1 MSAVGASGA
10 STRSGIAAWK
20 TDHLTSAAARWRTA
34 ADNADKLFDQHR
46 RDVDSA
52 DWSGSA
58 RDTAYDRVTS
68 DAGVAQHQGQ
78 VQREA
83 AQIAESGA
91 HDIQAAQGKALEA
104 ISEAEADGFRVGE
117 DLLVT
122 DKRRIDI
129 FTMASRRVA
138 ATEHA
143 ENIQWNA
150 DQLVQADS
158 LVGQRLQEK
167 ATALD
172 GTRFG
177 GSTIQAASWG
187 GFKQDGNADD
197 WEPPVIKTEQTPSHE
212 PTVIDTKHE
221 PQAEAK
227 PDMFPNCDTGD
238 VWNNL
243 GQVLGG
249 TAVVAIG
256 IAGVPLTLGTSLSA
270 VIGGGATILGGI
282 NGMRHCG

>member
-1 MSAVGASGA
+1 MSAVEASGV

-20 TDHLTSAAARWRTA
+20 TDHLANAAARWRTA
-34 ADNADKLFDQHR
+34 ADNADNLFDQHR

-68 DAGVAQHQGQ
+68 YAGVAQHQGQ
-78 VQREA
+78 VQRAA

-91 HDIQAAQGKALEA
+91 HDIQAAQCKALEA

-117 DLLVT
+117 DLSVT

-143 ENIQWNA
+143 ENIRWNA

-158 LVGQRLQEK
+158 LVGQRLQAK
-167 ATALD
+167 ASELD

-177 GSTIQAASWG
+177 GVQAASWG

-212 PTVIDTKHE
+212 PTVIDTKHD
-221 PQAEAK
+221 PQPQAK
-227 PDMFPNCDTGD
+227 PDMFPGCDDVD
-238 VWNNL
+238 VWSNIGQALL
-243 GQVLGG
+243 GT
-249 TAVVAIG
+249 TAIAVG
-256 IAGVPLTLGTSLSA
+256 IAGAPLTLGTTVTL
-270 VIGGGATILGGI
+270 VTGGGATVLSAL
-282 NGMRHCG
+282 NDMRHCG